1 LRTVLMGVL
10 AFTIAQIGL
19 DSGAPR
25 LLVLALPAQIFLSAL
40 LASLIPS
47 GIFVLVVHHLA
58 RAWA

>member
-1 LRTVLMGVL
+1 MGVL